1 MVRKTEVT
9 IAEGLRGGKGQ
20 VEFHHIVSKDELNGH
35 GSMYAMGILKPGCS
49 VGYHQHTE
57 NTEPYFILKA
67 SLQMTTDPGRKWD
80 REMCAI
86 LR

>member
-35 GSMYAMGILKPGCS
+35 GSMYAMGI
-49 VGYHQHTE
+49 
-57 NTEPYFILKA
+57 
-67 SLQMTTDPGRKWD
+67 
-80 REMCAI
+80 
-86 LR
+86 